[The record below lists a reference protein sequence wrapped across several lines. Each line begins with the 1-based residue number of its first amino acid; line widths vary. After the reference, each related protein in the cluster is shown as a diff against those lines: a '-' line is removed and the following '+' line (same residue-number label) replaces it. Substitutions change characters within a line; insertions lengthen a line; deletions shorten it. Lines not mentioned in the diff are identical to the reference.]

1 MGGGR
6 EGVNGSFV
14 AVHEFFCDGW
24 VPVPVPA
31 QADAMNSGPGGCK
44 DFCVNSQSAGN
55 CCNVKEMDGNDCHK
69 RTDRHSTNELIELY
83 PPLSTHFESNSFN
96 PHLIFINLIIRSVI
110 VVKLIGRGRVESY
123 LLPNTNVDFDKF
135 QKLDHASVIK
145 NLTDALKEIA
155 DADYNMVYTEID
167 EGHIQEAEAEGPDS
181 DGMYLVGSHGDDG
194 EGITASELAT
204 AKSELEIYTNSLDDG
219 LYEFRIFFPLR
230 KIQFDNFQ
238 ADY

>member
-1 MGGGR
+1 MSKT
-6 EGVNGSFV
+6 NGSPAAIALIEKLKFSGHLIDVYDFDRVKSDNSEDAPLSPEQLQEFDEEYGLNYRNHLLTIFV
-14 AVHEFFCDGW
+14 
-24 VPVPVPA
+24 
-31 QADAMNSGPGGCK
+31 DAEL
-44 DFCVNSQSAGN
+44 D
-55 CCNVKEMDGNDCHK
+55 
-69 RTDRHSTNELIELY
+69 TNELIKLY
-83 PPLSTHFESNSFN
+83 PPLSSHFESNSFI
-96 PHLIFINLIIRSVI
+96 PHLIFINLVVRSVM
-110 VVKLIGRGRVESY
+110 VVKLIGRGRIESY

-135 QKLDHASVIK
+135 QELDHASVIY

>member
-1 MGGGR
+1 MSKK
-6 EGVNGSFV
+6 NGSPAAIALIEKLKFSGHLIDVYDFDRVKSDNSDDAPFSCADLEEFDEEYGLNYRHHLLAIFV
-14 AVHEFFCDGW
+14 DEELDT
-24 VPVPVPA
+24 
-31 QADAMNSGPGGCK
+31 K
-44 DFCVNSQSAGN
+44 
-55 CCNVKEMDGNDCHK
+55 
-69 RTDRHSTNELIELY
+69 ELIKLY

-96 PHLIFINLIIRSVI
+96 PHLIFINLVIRSVM

-135 QKLDHASVIK
+135 QELDHASVIN